1 MELDDYLE
9 NRLFETCEA
18 HGIEPSFAWVNGS
31 EFSFV
36 MHCRRIA
43 YMSSGKN
50 GKNGFAVPVI
60 SGEGNCLAPHFNFR
74 IHTIF
79 KLDKGGLVDTIE
91 VASCQDF
98 INQDSQWKMIR
109 ITGTDEEIRKI
120 IDDVMSDIDRRLSYL
135 EKLS

>member
-91 VASCQDF
+91 VASSAPPDRTGSTAGF
-98 INQDSQWKMIR
+98 PPPYSAIR
-109 ITGTDEEIRKI
+109 TI
-120 IDDVMSDIDRRLSYL
+120 ISPPADLYSTIGMSARI
-135 EKLS
+135 